1 MLSLYILHLTLLS
14 FVEKDFITHLEKL
27 IAYWELF
34 SETTFGFESRKLS
47 FILKTL
53 ISNLLL
59 VAHTITIQ
67 TQIPSSPFRL

>member
-34 SETTFGFESRKLS
+34 SETTFGFESRKLF

-59 VAHTITIQ
+59 KYSGGGEQCIIAGDAR
-67 TQIPSSPFRL
+67 S